1 MAKQTLIVVGGGAA
15 GFFCAIHAAIE
26 NPSLKIC
33 IVEKSNKLL
42 SKVRISG
49 GGRCNV
55 THACDAIGEMVK
67 KYPRGSNF
75 LKKSFHHFFTND
87 TVNWFEQRGVKIKT
101 EDDGRMFPVTDTSQS
116 IIDCL
121 MKEVNKHHIEI
132 ILNHE
137 IKNLSFRNENWIL
150 LDQNSNEKQTDFVC
164 IAAGGH
170 HKMAQF
176 NWLKNL
182 QHQIVDPV
190 PSLFT
195 FNVHQHPLKHLMGVS
210 VSSAIVKIKG
220 TNFIQQ
226 GPVLIT
232 HWGFSGPAVL
242 KLSAYAAIELHKMQY
257 DFSIVIN
264 WLPDFNETLLHEK
277 LKTLRQQLSQQKIKN
292 KSVFNLPQRLW
303 EYLISSADINIE
315 ERWGQISIKALN
327 LLGKIL
333 CSSEYKILGKT
344 TFKEEFVTAGGI
356 ALEEIDPETMQSKLW
371 PNLFFAGEIM
381 NVDGI
386 TGGYNFQHAWT
397 SGYIAGKSI
406 GKKSGKAFETLNA

>member
-1 MAKQTLIVVGGGAA
+1 MSKQTLVVVGGGAA

-26 NPSLKIC
+26 SPSLKVI

-55 THACDAIGEMVK
+55 THDCNSVSEMVK
-67 KYPRGSNF
+67 KYPRGGNF
-75 LKKSFHHFFTND
+75 LKKSFQHFFTND
-87 TVNWFEQRGVKIKT
+87 TVNWFEQRGVKIKA
-101 EDDGRMFPVTDTSQS
+101 EADGRMFPISDSSQS
-116 IIDCL
+116 IIDC
-121 MKEVNKHHIEI
+121 MMNEVIKYKIEI
-132 ILNHE
+132 ILNRD
-137 IKNLSFRNENWIL
+137 IKSIL
-150 LDQNSNEKQTDFVC
+150 NKNKGWLLYDQCGSELYAEFLC

-170 HKMAQF
+170 HKISQF
-176 NWLKNL
+176 DWLTNL
-182 QHQIVDPV
+182 KHELVAPV

-210 VSSAIVKIKG
+210 LSLAVVKIKG
-220 TNFIQQ
+220 TNFIQE
-226 GPVLIT
+226 GPLLVT

-242 KLSAYAAIELHKMQY
+242 KLSAYAAIELNKMQY
-257 DFSIVIN
+257 DFLVVIN
-264 WLPDFNETLLHEK
+264 WLPAFNETSLHEK
-277 LKTLRQQLSQQKIKN
+277 LKMLKQNLSQQKIKN
-292 KSVFNLPQRLW
+292 KNIFNLPQRLW
-303 EYLISSADINIE
+303 ENLVTEAGIHVEN
-315 ERWGQISIKALN
+315 RWDQIPLKALN

-333 CSSEYKILGKT
+333 CSSEYRILGKT

-356 ALEEIDPETMQSKLW
+356 SLQEIDADTMQSKLC

-386 TGGYNFQHAWT
+386 TGGFNFQHAWT

-406 GKKSGKAFETLNA
+406 GMKANKLFN